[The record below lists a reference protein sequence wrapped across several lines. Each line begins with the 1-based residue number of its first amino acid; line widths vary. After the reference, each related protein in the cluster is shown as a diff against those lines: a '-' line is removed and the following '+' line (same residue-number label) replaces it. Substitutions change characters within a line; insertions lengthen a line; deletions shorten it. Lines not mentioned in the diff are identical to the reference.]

1 MQLADDIL
9 KSERNLTEDKTQELE
24 ILKLELTELRQIKV
38 KEAVIRFRAT
48 NLLEGEKPTKY
59 FCALETH
66 NYLNEIIP
74 KLETSK
80 GRMLTDQLDILKE
93 SENFYKDLY
102 SNKDNPLAEI
112 NLTEYLKNVN
122 IPKLTDNE
130 SNQLEGYITLS
141 ELTKAVNNMKK
152 Q

>member
-1 MQLADDIL
+1 
-9 KSERNLTEDKTQELE
+9 
-24 ILKLELTELRQIKV
+24 
-38 KEAVIRFRAT
+38 
-48 NLLEGEKPTKY
+48 
-59 FCALETH
+59 
-66 NYLNEIIP
+66 
-74 KLETSK
+74 
-80 GRMLTDQLDILKE
+80 MLTDQLDILKE

-122 IPKLTDNE
+122 LPKLTDNE

-141 ELTKAVNNMKK
+141 ELTKAVSNMKK